1 MKLVPSEQKN
11 LTNIPKIIFLHIMDD
26 EIYDG
31 NFSISDYENLSIPLD
46 FAEQSENGIDELSE
60 DYHYILLKRKI

>member
-1 MKLVPSEQKN
+1 
-11 LTNIPKIIFLHIMDD
+11 MDD